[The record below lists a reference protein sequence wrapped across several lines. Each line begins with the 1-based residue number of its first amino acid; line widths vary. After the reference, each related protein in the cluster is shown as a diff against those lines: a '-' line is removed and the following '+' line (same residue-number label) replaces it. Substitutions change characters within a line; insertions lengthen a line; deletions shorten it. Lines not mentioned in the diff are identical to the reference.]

1 MIKFFRNIRQ
11 GLLSESKFSKYVIY
25 AIGEI
30 ILVVIGILIALS
42 INNWN
47 TERQNDLKG
56 MVYLEG
62 IRNDL
67 IQDAEFLK
75 ELRPQY
81 LDRYYNFRSL
91 DSLVRIGSD
100 SLFKIDY
107 QNFRIFS
114 YQTYTFYPRIGSY
127 ESLVS
132 ENSTALISNDSLSK
146 RLKNIYEIQYVR
158 IGTLGQELDDM
169 ATHISW
175 ERRMDFRH
183 KLRGYDQGDYDALFA
198 DMNEMNRNVGK
209 YGNRMKNLLVIL
221 EECIAA
227 IDKELENKSKHK
239 S

>member
-1 MIKFFRNIRQ
+1 MINFFRKIRQ
-11 GLLSESKFSKYVIY
+11 GLLSESKFRKYVIY

-56 MVYLEG
+56 TVYLEG

-67 IQDAEFLK
+67 IQDAEFIK
-75 ELRPQY
+75 ELRPKY
-81 LDRYYNFRSL
+81 VDRYYSFRSL

-100 SLFKIDY
+100 SIFKIEFKDI
-107 QNFRIFS
+107 RRFS
-114 YQTYTFYPRIGSY
+114 YQLYTFYPRIGSY
-127 ESLVS
+127 ASLVS

-158 IGTLGQELDDM
+158 IGTLGQELDDI

-175 ERRMDFRH
+175 ERRLDFR
-183 KLRGYDQGDYDALFA
+183 DQFKDYDIQDYNELFA
-198 DMNEMNRNVGK
+198 DLGEMNRIAGK
-209 YGNRMKNLLVIL
+209 YGHRLKGLLSIL
-221 EECIAA
+221 EECIEA
-227 IDKELENKSKHK
+227 IEKELENESNPKP
-239 S
+239 

>member
-1 MIKFFRNIRQ
+1 MIKFFRHIRQ
-11 GLLSESKFSKYVIY
+11 RLLSESKLSKYMLY

-47 TERQNDLKG
+47 TERQNDIKG
-56 MVYLEG
+56 TVYLEG

-67 IQDAEFLK
+67 IHDTEFIKTLIP
-75 ELRPQY
+75 RYQ
-81 LDRYYNFRSL
+81 DRYRDFRGL

-100 SLFKIDY
+100 SIFYIYFQKI
-107 QNFRIFS
+107 RRFS

-127 ESLVS
+127 ASLVS

-146 RLKNIYEIQYVR
+146 QLKNIYEIQYVR

-175 ERRMDFRH
+175 ERRLDYRQELKDFEH
-183 KLRGYDQGDYDALFA
+183 QDFDALFA
-198 DMNEMNRNVGK
+198 DLGEMHRNVGK
-209 YGNRMKNLLVIL
+209 YRIRMKKLLVIL
-221 EECIAA
+221 EECIEA
-227 IDKELENKSKHK
+227 IDKELENESTP
-239 S
+239 